1 MHISLIASINIYPY
15 IHSTW
20 SKQTHNFSRSSKLVL
35 SSDCG
40 GWRGRK
46 MRNPVKLVRNRPRH
60 GGGLGYQ
67 GVAEGW
73 HFPGHLWFFVH
84 TSTLLSPRVA
94 RELSKVRTTSTWNKK
109 KRKKKGKGLV
119 ERKREREERVGK
131 ESKKKEWRRK
141 EERERKRA
149 KKEGEFIVANGVGCD
164 KTAELDR
171 LLLQSASLLT
181 ISFKVFYGRIPFN
194 SKKKPSNHLSKLV

>member
-1 MHISLIASINIYPY
+1 MAL
-15 IHSTW
+15 
-20 SKQTHNFSRSSKLVL
+20 SRALVVLRSHLDPPL
-35 SSDCG
+35 SSCG
-40 GWRGRK
+40 ERTLEGT
-46 MRNPVKLVRNRPRH
+46 NNVDVK
-60 GGGLGYQ
+60 Q
-67 GVAEGW
+67 E
-73 HFPGHLWFFVH
+73 
-84 TSTLLSPRVA
+84 
-94 RELSKVRTTSTWNKK
+94 KK
-109 KRKKKGKGLV
+109 KEKKEKGWWR
-119 ERKREREERVGK
+119 EREREREERVGK

-194 SKKKPSNHLSKLV
+194 SRKKPSNHLSKLV